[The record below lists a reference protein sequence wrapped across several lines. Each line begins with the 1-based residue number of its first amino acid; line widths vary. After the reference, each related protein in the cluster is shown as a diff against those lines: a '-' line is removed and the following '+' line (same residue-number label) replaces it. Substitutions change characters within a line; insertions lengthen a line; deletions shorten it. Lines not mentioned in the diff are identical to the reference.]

1 MANKFKRLA
10 RKVRDLRTDILT
22 AVAGTAAGANGKV
35 SLNGHLVHLTEED
48 GVRVEAVAHDIA
60 LERGAL
66 VLHYSNTEN
75 WTEGQATLKDLPL
88 EDLAGLLDVI
98 ALCNA

>member
-1 MANKFKRLA
+1 MTNRFKRLA
-10 RKVRDLRTDILT
+10 GKVRSLRTEILET
-22 AVAGTAAGANGKV
+22 IAGTVSHANGKV
-35 SLNGHLVHLTEED
+35 SLYGHLVHLTEEG
-48 GVRVEAVAHDIA
+48 GVRVEAVTHDIA